1 MVRDMNG
8 TKRVPLKGLK
18 NRLSIQASSH
28 YDAVRNE
35 KIRQH
40 EIERLITRD
49 KGVFRAGGKTAVID
63 RMESP
68 LSIGTPFV
76 DSWSNPMTI
85 RGVPQNQDQLKESC
99 RSGKPLFA
107 KNFGMPFVS
116 RTGGNKSAVL
126 PNDLFDVIAEAE
138 ESGGSAQRHL
148 GKTARFGL
156 PNDAD
161 CRPDA
166 HELNVSATYNRM
178 RSAFFSLFFISEHRL
193 NFISLGRRLFH
204 G

>member
-35 KIRQH
+35 KIREH
-40 EIERLITRD
+40 EIERLIIRD
-49 KGVFRAGGKTAVID
+49 KGTFRAGGKTNIID
-63 RMESP
+63 RIESP
-68 LSIGTPFV
+68 MSIGTPFV
-76 DSWSNPMTI
+76 DTWSNPMTI
-85 RGVPQNQDQLKESC
+85 RGVPQNQDQLTESC

-107 KNFGMPFVS
+107 KNFGLPFVS

-138 ESGGSAQRHL
+138 ESGGSAHRHL
-148 GKTARFGL
+148 GKSTRFGL
-156 PNDAD
+156 PNSAD

-166 HELNVSATYNRM
+166 LEQPIASIGYTKTRYDSINALTCCN
-178 RSAFFSLFFISEHRL
+178 
-193 NFISLGRRLFH
+193 
-204 G
+204 